1 MYVYNRDSILI
12 HNFDA
17 RWESGKLLQRA
28 PKPLCRLHLAFAQHF
43 DLNKTY
49 PLGTKASNMLLI

>member
-1 MYVYNRDSILI
+1 MYVDNRDSTLI
-12 HNFDA
+12 HDFDA
-17 RWESGKLLQRA
+17 RWESRHQRA